1 MAKAALFLLLK
12 CATRELTPAIPIGL
26 FCRTSLGFLT
36 VFADSDNL
44 RQSCMKINSKTI
56 LMFMAAPA
64 IFAASFI
71 LLYFYTEGDQ
81 VHYWRFYTALQYA
94 AASDVMLLALGYV
107 SSTEPIT
114 AFTLWL
120 GAIAGIDKNIFI
132 SIFNTLLVLGLIL
145 LLHKK
150 NAKWYVY
157 IFILTNFYLIV
168 LLTGAERLKFAYILI
183 VYALLFSGKTRY
195 FLLALSPFAHL
206 QSIILLASALSA
218 KYLKSIVYL
227 LVKFKISKRLV
238 VLLAFTGLA
247 ATVIGLRLWDGLIGK
262 AEFYMAADGG
272 AFELKN
278 LTILILVGLIATR
291 ERFRLI
297 AAMIPFIVAAF
308 LLGGERV
315 NMMAISVVMY
325 LLLTEGRLSH
335 PAMMV
340 LQLYFSVKSIFFI
353 YNIFVYGDGF
363 AGFLI

>member
-1 MAKAALFLLLK
+1 
-12 CATRELTPAIPIGL
+12 
-26 FCRTSLGFLT
+26 
-36 VFADSDNL
+36 
-44 RQSCMKINSKTI
+44 MKKTI
-56 LMFMAAPA
+56 LMFIASPA
-64 IFAASFI
+64 IFAVSFVF
-71 LLYFYTEGDQ
+71 LYFYTEGDQ
-81 VHYWRFYTALQYA
+81 VHYWRFYTALRYA
-94 AASDVMLLALGYV
+94 AATDVMPLALGYV
-107 SSTEPIT
+107 SSVEPIT

-120 GAIAGIDKNIFI
+120 GAIAGIDKNIYV

-157 IFILTNFYLIV
+157 LFILTNFYLIV

-195 FLLALSPFAHL
+195 LLLALSPFAHL

-218 KYLKSIVYL
+218 KYLKNIVYL

-247 ATVIGLRLWDGLIGK
+247 ATVIGLKLWEGLIGK

-297 AAMIPFIVAAF
+297 AAMIPFFVAAF